1 MLSADKDHSF
11 IGIINGFQ
19 CSSSDSRAE
28 KPSVPQ
34 KALAQLPNQN
44 KTGLKPQVYLLKIV
58 LQSPTLT
65 LWVLPSE
72 TTFFLQI
79 KFVSF
84 SCSGDCASRQIHH
97 VKCLG
102 LRIEIFQV

>member
-1 MLSADKDHSF
+1 MDFSAAAVTLEQKKTSLL
-11 IGIINGFQ
+11 
-19 CSSSDSRAE
+19 
-28 KPSVPQ
+28 Q
-34 KALAQLPNQN
+34 KALAQLPNHKN
-44 KTGLKPQVYLLKIV
+44 TGLKPQVYLLKIV

-65 LWVLPSE
+65 LWGLPSE

-79 KFVSF
+79 KSVSF